1 MCDPVW
7 FEDSQK
13 KITRTGHRGT
23 QTNKPRHNS
32 FGPFGHTTFGSGGG
46 GADLSPAARSGGMRR
61 RPRAQAALLEHDDLF
76 ENGLRIVHH
85 GGLGDPLGV
94 VHKVRLGADAR

>member
-1 MCDPVW
+1 
-7 FEDSQK
+7 
-13 KITRTGHRGT
+13 
-23 QTNKPRHNS
+23 
-32 FGPFGHTTFGSGGG
+32 
-46 GADLSPAARSGGMRR
+46 MRR

-85 GGLGDPLGV
+85 SGLGDPLSV

>member
-1 MCDPVW
+1 MDPSYAVHRKN
-7 FEDSQK
+7 SH
-13 KITRTGHRGT
+13 IRVTGNTWSADR
-23 QTNKPRHNS
+23 RHNS
-32 FGPFGHTTFGSGGG
+32 LGPFGLTTIGSDGD

-76 ENGLRIVHH
+76 ENGLRIMHH
-85 GGLGDPLGV
+85 SGLGDPLGV